1 MFQSNYFGTYVFCF
15 NHRSNSKVRP
25 DLAAA
30 KERRPSW
37 DMLRKSC
44 QCVSFDF
51 CDSAQ
56 NFVCTWCN
64 QPPPTPIT
72 RVQFLIPSLVGL
84 RLFWFNSILM
94 QIWDTIIYNEWLG
107 SVERRRFYIF
117 PSLSILRLLS
127 YSIKMYVIHDQ
138 NFVLWW
144 IPYYF
149 NGLDFYTNQVS
160 CRIVDTII
168 FVLFSISIFDYF
180 KFKASENK
188 QYCYILKWKI
198 ICVLW

>member
-1 MFQSNYFGTYVFCF
+1 MY
-15 NHRSNSKVRP
+15 
-25 DLAAA
+25 
-30 KERRPSW
+30 
-37 DMLRKSC
+37 
-44 QCVSFDF
+44 
-51 CDSAQ
+51 AQ
-56 NFVCTWCN
+56 NFFCTWCN
-64 QPPPTPIT
+64 EPPPTPIT
-72 RVQFLIPSLVGL
+72 RVQFLIPSLIGL
-84 RLFWFNSILM
+84 RLVWFNSILM

-117 PSLSILRLLS
+117 PSLSNLRLLS

-198 ICVLW
+198 ICVLWFLGSAQKVSCVYSFELEMIYSFLRAPWKTHNWFYAIVLWSSIIQRVRQY